1 VETEVKTEVKKEVT
15 TEVTTETQACEFKA
29 YIGKEGH
36 LVIEATSSD
45 CQKIAIEAVSKKGV
59 DVVSMKQITV
69 KGDEPV
75 TTMIV
80 KQLRPA

>member
-1 VETEVKTEVKKEVT
+1 METEVKTEVKKEVT
-15 TEVTTETQACEFKA
+15 TETQAFEFKA
-29 YIGKEGH
+29 YIGKEGQ
-36 LVIEATSSD
+36 LVIEATSME
-45 CQKIAIEAVSKKGV
+45 CQKIAIEALTGKGV

-80 KQLRPA
+80 RSFEVRPA